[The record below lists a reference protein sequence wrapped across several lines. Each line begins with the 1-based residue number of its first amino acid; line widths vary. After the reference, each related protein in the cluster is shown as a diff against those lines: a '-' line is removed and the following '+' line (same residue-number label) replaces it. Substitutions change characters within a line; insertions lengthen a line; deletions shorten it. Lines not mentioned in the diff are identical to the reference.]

1 MSSFNHDNTHRP
13 GSGGTYSPARLLT
26 TAELCDRLNIG
37 THILRELRKAGL
49 PAYAINAKAT
59 NIAKRR
65 GCGMQYRYDLQAVM
79 DWLAARNA
87 AATSKATPE
96 ASAETPTPCATAE
109 QKGVEA

>member
-1 MSSFNHDNTHRP
+1 MSILNPVNTHRP

-79 DWLAARNA
+79 AWLRERKNS
-87 AATSKATPE
+87 AAT
-96 ASAETPTPCATAE
+96 ASGNLDTKSTETTTT
-109 QKGVEA
+109 QKGVDA

>member
-1 MSSFNHDNTHRP
+1 MTRIRHDEQRRP
-13 GSGGTYSPARLLT
+13 DTGGTYSPTRLLT

-37 THILRELRKAGL
+37 THILRELRKASL

-65 GCGMQYRYDLQAVM
+65 GCGMQYCYELQAVM

-87 AATSKATPE
+87 AAPHLMHTHYPE
-96 ASAETPTPCATAE
+96 RS
-109 QKGVEA
+109 